1 MHRQNLKKILFFST
15 KQLFLELADKIKFF
29 FRNQILFFS
38 YFPEIT
44 VGGFVNQLIKK
55 FWPNA
60 CIFTGDYK
68 VTVFYCGQKVKGSPF
83 VSNAFDAS
91 KVVVSKMPAGGMVGR
106 PVTFDSEYYYCHLG
120 LIARKSFFVVCSR

>member
-1 MHRQNLKKILFFST
+1 MN
-15 KQLFLELADKIKFF
+15 
-29 FRNQILFFS
+29 FRVTTCVAQILC
-38 YFPEIT
+38 
-44 VGGFVNQLIKK
+44 ND
-55 FWPNA
+55 NA

-120 LIARKSFFVVCSR
+120 LIARKSFFVVCSWSVTR